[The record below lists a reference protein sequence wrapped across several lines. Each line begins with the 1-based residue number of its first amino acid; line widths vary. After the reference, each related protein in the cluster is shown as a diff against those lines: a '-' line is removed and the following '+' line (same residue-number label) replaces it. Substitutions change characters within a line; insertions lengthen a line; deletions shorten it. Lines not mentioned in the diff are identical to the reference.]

1 MISSVGKFAA
11 CCCFARWSA
20 GWAVSFYAGFGFE
33 EESIYEES
41 VYVGATLLAANSGT
55 FSGFSWSAAGSLL
68 SGFSFTLSEAVTTNI
83 LMSYKS

>member
-1 MISSVGKFAA
+1 M
-11 CCCFARWSA
+11 
-20 GWAVSFYAGFGFE
+20 
-33 EESIYEES
+33 
-41 VYVGATLLAANSGT
+41 LAANSGT